1 MKEINLW
8 WISWDK
14 EEEKGNTIF
23 QKGLEKVSSYIPCVF
38 MIYINFVQVE
48 IERIYIL
55 WMFIKKNIYKKT
67 RKKICF

>member
-8 WISWDK
+8 LISWDK

-23 QKGLEKVSSYIPCVF
+23 QKGLEKVFSYTPWIF
-38 MIYINFVQVE
+38 MIYVNFVQIE

-55 WMFIKKNIYKKT
+55 WMFIKKIY
-67 RKKICF
+67 I